1 MTTGTLQASDRP
13 AAPAIEPAPSRRS
26 GGWRPALRIARRVV
40 RRNLGRSLLVA
51 SLVAVPVA
59 GAALLDGIYRTL
71 GAPERRAYEFMGD
84 ADALIYVT
92 PFTSLGE
99 NFYPATWGGEWS
111 EDSQEREPAA
121 VDLASYLPAGT
132 TLFPNPVSY
141 FNVRIDRADASA
153 FIELTIAEL
162 GHEMTDHKV
171 RLASGEWPSGP
182 DEVLVSRPLAE
193 RLDLLADG
201 ELRADAS
208 LTFSDGPEVSVTGIG
223 LDPFTLNQ
231 EAIFAQPRSQAAS
244 HIATDE
250 TAAQYDP
257 WERSESYLAVLP
269 PGTDADTLWPALATQ
284 GIALVPR
291 AAAIDPERYGELLN
305 AGRDVTAETLAAAGL
320 VTLVVGL
327 GLLEVV
333 LLAGAAFA
341 VGARRQVRDLGLV
354 VSNGGTARHIRR
366 IVLAQGLL
374 LGVLGAALGLATGI
388 ALTIVG
394 RPVWELL
401 SGTLIEGWRFGA
413 AELAIAA
420 VVGMLSGL
428 AAAIVPARGAA
439 RMTPID
445 ALAQRFRATPL
456 EAKVPK
462 LGLALVALGTAG
474 ALIASRAS
482 AATLDD
488 YAARI
493 EAAEGTGVW
502 VEQPNVTQY
511 IALQL
516 FGAVLAVAGLI
527 LVISP
532 LIAVMARRMRRW
544 PVSAR
549 FAGRD
554 AARHRHR
561 TTPAVAAIMIVVAG
575 ATGVSIGLTG
585 SERVDEL
592 RYAPQLPENV
602 MLLTRDGTQDADE
615 TFVDRAAGIA
625 AMLPNGTVIPM
636 RHPVAADG
644 PYGPEPL
651 HVWPPEEWWNECG
664 AECSAVMGGPLYV
677 GSTGA
682 YEVLLGDEPDQ
693 PALDALA
700 SGSVV
705 VFDAATQRQDGSVS
719 LMGWDEDGEHE
730 LARMPAHVAAHD
742 GVYHQTRPGGFISE
756 EAAAEHGLDVAVFGA
771 LLPFDESATVDELD
785 AAIGAAEDFG
795 LSVYVE
801 RGCTWCAVPVAVSL
815 ALIGGT
821 ALVTLVGVG
830 VTVALAAAEGRADLA
845 TMAAVGASPRRRRA
859 IAGWQALV
867 VGGLGTVLGLAL
879 GGFYAYLIW
888 PAIGAPDFI
897 VPWLTI
903 GLIGVAVPL
912 LAVLVAVVFT
922 PSRLPVIRRTT

>member
-1 MTTGTLQASDRP
+1 MTTGTLEAPDRP
-13 AAPAIEPAPSRRS
+13 AAPDIEPVPSRRS

-71 GAPERRAYEFMGD
+71 GAPEREAYRFMGD

-92 PFTSLGE
+92 RFTSLGE
-99 NFYPATWGGEWS
+99 NFFPSPGGGEWS
-111 EDSQEREPAA
+111 EDWEEREPAA

-132 TLFPNPVSY
+132 TLFPNPVSH

-153 FIELTIAEL
+153 FVELTVAEL
-162 GHEMTDHKV
+162 GHEMTDHKI
-171 RLASGEWPSGP
+171 RLASGEWPSSP

-193 RLDLLADG
+193 RLDLLTDG
-201 ELRADAS
+201 ELRADAA
-208 LTFSDGPEVSVTGIG
+208 LTFSDGPMVSVTGLG
-223 LDPFTLNQ
+223 LDPFALKQ
-231 EAIFAQPRSQAAS
+231 EAVFAQPRSRAAS

-250 TAAQYDP
+250 SAAAYDP
-257 WERSESYLAVLP
+257 WDGSESYLAVLP
-269 PGTDADTLWPALATQ
+269 PGTDPDTLWPALATQ

-291 AAAIDPERYGELLN
+291 DAVLDPERYGPVLN
-305 AGRDVTAETLAAAGL
+305 AGRAVTAETLAAAGL
-320 VTLVVGL
+320 VALVVGL

-354 VSNGGTARHIRR
+354 ASNGGAARHVRR

-374 LGVLGAALGLATGI
+374 LGVAGAALGLATGV

-394 RPVWELL
+394 WPLWERL
-401 SGTLIEGWRFGA
+401 SGTLIEGWRFGT

-456 EAKVPK
+456 EARVPK
-462 LGLALVALGTAG
+462 LGLALIALGTAG

-482 AATLDD
+482 AAELGD
-488 YAARI
+488 YAERL

-502 VEQPNVTQY
+502 IEQPNVTQY

-532 LIAVMARRMRRW
+532 LIAVVARRMRRW

-561 TTPAVAAIMIVVAG
+561 TTPAVAAIVIVVAG

-585 SERVDEL
+585 SERVNEM

-602 MLLTRDGTQDADE
+602 MLLTRNNPKGVE
-615 TFVDRAAGIA
+615 EMPVDRAAGIA

-636 RHPVAADG
+636 RHPVAADTPSG
-644 PYGPEPL
+644 PAPV
-651 HVWPPEEWWNECG
+651 HVWPPEEWWNECA
-664 AECSAVMGGPLYV
+664 AECPAVMGGPLYV
-677 GSTGA
+677 GSTEA
-682 YEVLLGDEPDQ
+682 YEVLLGDEPNQ

-705 VFDAATQRQDGSVS
+705 IFDSATQQDGSVS

-730 LARMPAHVAAHD
+730 LARMPAHVAAHE
-742 GVYHQTRPGGFISE
+742 GAYHQSLPGGFISE
-756 EAAAEHGLDVAVFGA
+756 QAAAEHGLEVAVFGA
-771 LLPFDESATVDELD
+771 LLPFDESATADEID
-785 AAIGAAEDFG
+785 AATGAAEDLGF
-795 LSVYVE
+795 SVYVE
-801 RGCTWCAVPVAVSL
+801 RGCTSCAVPAAVSL
-815 ALIGGT
+815 ALVGGT

-830 VTVALAAAEGRADLA
+830 VTVALAAVEGRSDLA

-888 PAIGAPDFI
+888 PAIGAPEFT